1 MSDTGP
7 PGDSEYTEQ
16 PGDAGL
22 WARFLAAPT
31 WVKVLIPV
39 VIVVLALFI
48 GVWIGQSGSDTS
60 PEEELLQDI
69 ADELADQA
77 EATTTTAAVVEV
89 TTTIEET
96 TTTVEEDPTTTE
108 PEPTTTVEE
117 TTTAAPT
124 TAPPT
129 AAPTVAPPTAAPT
142 SPAPT
147 EPPPT
152 EPPDTTAPADTEPPD
167 TTAPADTEPTEPDTT
182 PPSDSEPLRP
192 GTVAASLDDLQAS
205 WNSAA
210 ESTAVAPITSW
221 TPLDVPDHTASV
233 ADLGANLRL
242 VALTDGS
249 SGPVTLAVLVW
260 LPLDDPAD
268 QPQQNALYRDA
279 FAVLVRSV
287 YPDATTEEQSTLAGE
302 LGLSAAL
309 PPAEEGASA
318 EATLRRQRYRLA
330 GLDVSGVP
338 GVDTLISVES
348 ALAR

>member
-1 MSDTGP
+1 MSETGP

-39 VIVVLALFI
+39 VIVALALFI

-60 PEEELLQDI
+60 PEEGLLQDI
-69 ADELADQA
+69 ADQLAAQP

-89 TTTIEET
+89 TTTNEET

-124 TAPPT
+124 TAPPI
-129 AAPTVAPPTAAPT
+129 AAPTAAPT
-142 SPAPT
+142 AAPPTPAPT

-152 EPPDTTAPADTEPPD
+152 EAPDTTAPTDTEPPD

-182 PPSDSEPLRP
+182 PPSDSEPPRL
-192 GTVAASLDDLQAS
+192 GTVAASLDDFQAQ

-210 ESTAVAPITSW
+210 ENTAVAPITSW
-221 TPLDVPDHTASV
+221 TPLDVSGRTASV

-268 QPQQNALYRDA
+268 QPQQNELYRDA

-287 YPDATTEEQSTLAGE
+287 YPDATTEEQSTLAAE
-302 LGLSAAL
+302 LGLSADL
-309 PPAEEGASA
+309 PPAEDGASA

-330 GLDVSGVP
+330 GLDVSGAP

>member
-39 VIVVLALFI
+39 AIVALALFI
-48 GVWIGQSGSDTS
+48 GVWIGQSGSEHERGRGAPPGHRRRAGRPGRGDDHDGGGGRGHDDHRGDDHHRRGG
-60 PEEELLQDI
+60 PDHHGAG
-69 ADELADQA
+69 ADDDGGGDDHRRADHG
-77 EATTTTAAVVEV
+77 
-89 TTTIEET
+89 
-96 TTTVEEDPTTTE
+96 
-108 PEPTTTVEE
+108 
-117 TTTAAPT
+117 APHRR
-124 TAPPT
+124 AHRRPT
-129 AAPTVAPPTAAPT
+129 AAPPAPPRHDSAAD
-142 SPAPT
+142 
-147 EPPPT
+147 T

-182 PPSDSEPLRP
+182 PSSDSEPLRP

-268 QPQQNALYRDA
+268 QPQQNELYRDA

-348 ALAR
+348 VLAR

>member
-1 MSDTGP
+1 M
-7 PGDSEYTEQ
+7 
-16 PGDAGL
+16 
-22 WARFLAAPT
+22 
-31 WVKVLIPV
+31 
-39 VIVVLALFI
+39 
-48 GVWIGQSGSDTS
+48 
-60 PEEELLQDI
+60 
-69 ADELADQA
+69 
-77 EATTTTAAVVEV
+77 VEV

-117 TTTAAPT
+117 TTT

-129 AAPTVAPPTAAPT
+129 AAPSAAPTAAPPT
-142 SPAPT
+142 PAPT

-152 EPPDTTAPADTEPPD
+152 EAPDTTAPDTTAPADTEPPD

-182 PPSDSEPLRP
+182 PSSDSGPLRP
-192 GTVAASLDDLQAS
+192 GTVAASLDDFQAS

-210 ESTAVAPITSW
+210 ESTAVEPITSW

-330 GLDVSGVP
+330 GVDVSGAP